1 MKNTIVMMAAIAL
14 FFSAANAQ
22 QTWDPKKNPTVDSI
36 NAKYADKM
44 VPPRQPVT
52 IDQVF
57 PVIGQYESTVNMDA
71 ANVSIVL
78 DEASRGIIWV
88 TGLPQGKIKAMLK
101 RSPATYRI
109 PAQTG
114 EDGKM
119 IPEGTLI
126 YDKDA
131 NVLNIVIGK
140 PFNENDP
147 GQVFLPKP
155 VDEVAVE
162 EDVKVKTKT
171 KTAAGKT
178 KTKTVQ
184 PKAWTYSGTKVEKTT
199 ASSTPATNQ

>member
-1 MKNTIVMMAAIAL
+1 MKNTIVMMAVLA
-14 FFSAANAQ
+14 FSFSALNAQ
-22 QTWDPKKNPTVDSI
+22 QTWDAKKNPTVDSI

-44 VPPRQPVT
+44 IPPKPAVT

-57 PVIGQYESTVNMDA
+57 PVIGQYQSTVNMDA
-71 ANVSIVL
+71 SNVTIVL
-78 DEASRGIIWV
+78 DEASRGIVWV

-131 NVLNIVIGK
+131 NTLNIVIGK
-140 PFNENDP
+140 PYNEEDP
-147 GQVFLPKP
+147 GKVFLPQTTDGVTAEQP
-155 VDEVAVE
+155 VT
-162 EDVKVKTKT
+162 VKTKT
-171 KTAAGKT
+171 KTSSGKT
-178 KTKTVQ
+178 KTKEVQ
-184 PKAWTYSGTKVEKTT
+184 PKAWTYTGTKVLQTT
-199 ASSTPATNQ
+199 ASNTNQ

>member
-1 MKNTIVMMAAIAL
+1 MKNTIVIMAVIAF

-44 VPPRQPVT
+44 LPPRQPVT

-88 TGLPQGKIKAMLK
+88 NGLPQGKIKAMLK

-126 YDKDA
+126 FDKDA

-140 PFNENDP
+140 PYNESDP

-155 VDEVAVE
+155 ADEVAAE
-162 EDVKVKTKT
+162 ETVVKTKT
-171 KTAAGKT
+171 KTSTSKT
-178 KTKTVQ
+178 KTKEVK
-184 PKAWTYSGTKVEKTT
+184 PKAWTYSGTKVQNTT
-199 ASSTPATNQ
+199 AGTGTTPNQ

>member
-1 MKNTIVMMAAIAL
+1 MKNTIVMMAVIA
-14 FFSAANAQ
+14 FSFSAVNAQ

-44 VPPRQPVT
+44 LPARPPVT

-57 PVIGQYESTVNMDA
+57 PVIGQYQSTVNMDA
-71 ANVSIVL
+71 SNVTITL
-78 DEASRGIIWV
+78 DEASRGIVWV

-131 NVLNIVIGK
+131 NTLNIVIGK
-140 PFNENDP
+140 PYNEEDP
-147 GQVFLPKP
+147 GKVFLPQTT
-155 VDEVAVE
+155 DEVVADQPVT
-162 EDVKVKTKT
+162 VKTKT
-171 KTAAGKT
+171 KSGTSKT
-178 KTKTVQ
+178 KTKEVQ
-184 PKAWTYSGTKVEKTT
+184 PKAWTYTGTKVMQTT
-199 ASSTPATNQ
+199 ASNTTNQ